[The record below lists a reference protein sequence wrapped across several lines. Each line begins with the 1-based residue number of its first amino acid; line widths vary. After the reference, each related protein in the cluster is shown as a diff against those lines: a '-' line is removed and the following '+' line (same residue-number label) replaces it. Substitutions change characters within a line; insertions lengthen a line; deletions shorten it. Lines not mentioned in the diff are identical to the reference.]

1 MKRKIT
7 QRLTTLNPEKDY
19 EEIMYLLQCYEFPW
33 DYERALE
40 FALFRTYAV
49 PSISTLLYQTGEF
62 VLRPR
67 KRYDDTELILYEITE
82 NGFDSERGRSALRR
96 MNQMHGRFPI
106 ANEDFLYVLSTF
118 VFEPIR
124 WIERFGWRT
133 LRNNEK
139 QGIFRFYS
147 ELGHRMN
154 IKEIPKNRDS
164 FELYNIEYE
173 RTHFKY
179 AEANYHIGSATRN
192 LLLSFYLPKFLWPLG
207 KPFINAMMDAPL
219 CEAFGFYKVPDQF
232 QHFLKNSLK
241 LRGKLLRYFPERRH
255 PRLGT
260 QVKRQTY
267 PEGYQIE
274 ELGTFK
280 KQDSA

>member
-1 MKRKIT
+1 MRRNIT

-49 PSISTLLYQTGEF
+49 PSISALLYQTGEF
-62 VLRPR
+62 VSRPQ

-82 NGFDSERGRSALRR
+82 NGFDSERGRAALRR

-133 LRNNEK
+133 LRDNEK
-139 QGIFRFYS
+139 EGIFRFYS

-154 IKEIPKNRDS
+154 IKDIPKNMDS
-164 FELYNIEYE
+164 FELYNIE
-173 RTHFKY
+173 
-179 AEANYHIGSATRN
+179 
-192 LLLSFYLPKFLWPLG
+192 
-207 KPFINAMMDAPL
+207 
-219 CEAFGFYKVPDQF
+219 
-232 QHFLKNSLK
+232 
-241 LRGKLLRYFPERRH
+241 
-255 PRLGT
+255 
-260 QVKRQTY
+260 
-267 PEGYQIE
+267 
-274 ELGTFK
+274 
-280 KQDSA
+280 

>member
-1 MKRKIT
+1 MKRNIT

-49 PSISTLLYQTGEF
+49 PSISALLYKTGEF

-106 ANEDFLYVLSTF
+106 TNKDFLYVLSTF

-133 LRNNEK
+133 LRDNEK
-139 QGIFRFYS
+139 QGIFQFYS

-154 IKEIPKNRDS
+154 IKDIPKNMDS
-164 FELYNIEYE
+164 FEQYNIEYE
-173 RTHFKY
+173 RAHFRY
-179 AEANYHIGSATRN
+179 AEVNYYIGSATRD

-207 KPFINAMMDAPL
+207 KPFINAIMDAPL

-232 QHFLKNSLK
+232 QHFVKNSLK
-241 LRGKLLRYFPERRH
+241 LRGKLLRYFPERRT

-260 QVKRQTY
+260 QVKRPTY

-274 ELGTFK
+274 ELGTFNK
-280 KQDSA
+280 HDSV

>member
-1 MKRKIT
+1 MRRNIT

-67 KRYDDTELILYEITE
+67 KRYDDTELILYEIIE
-82 NGFDSERGRSALRR
+82 NGFDSERGRAALRR

-124 WIERFGWRT
+124 WIEHFGWRT
-133 LRNNEK
+133 LRDNEK

-154 IKEIPKNRDS
+154 IKDIPKNMDS

-179 AEANYHIGSATRN
+179 AEANYHRSATRN

-232 QHFLKNSLK
+232 QHFVKNSLK

-260 QVKRQTY
+260 QFKRQTY

-280 KQDSA
+280 KQDSV

>member
-1 MKRKIT
+1 MRRNIT

-49 PSISTLLYQTGEF
+49 PSISALLYQTGEF

-82 NGFDSERGRSALRR
+82 NGFDSERGRAALRR

-133 LRNNEK
+133 LRDNEI
-139 QGIFRFYS
+139 QGILRFYS

-164 FELYNIEYE
+164 FEQYNIEYE

-232 QHFLKNSLK
+232 QYFVKNSLK

-260 QVKRQTY
+260 RVKRQTY
-267 PEGYQIE
+267 PKGYQIE

-280 KQDSA
+280 KQDFV